1 MVEIRKV
8 DTADKKQTGQFVQF
22 HYDLY
27 KGDPNWVPPFRSDIY
42 MMMNRKKHP
51 FYEHSD
57 AEFFTA
63 WKDGK
68 MVGRIAGLNNNSYN
82 NFHHLKTVN
91 FFLYDSIDDQEVCN
105 ALFDA
110 VAEWGRGKGEDT
122 LVGSKGFSLY
132 DGYGILVEGYEY
144 RQMMNMSS
152 YNYPYYKTL
161 LENYGFEKMNDFVS
175 MNFTLPDFNLPE
187 KVYKAAEIA
196 KKRGYLHVYTFK
208 NKKEIMGSALKIAQA
223 YAKSFENNWEY
234 FPLSEREFLSLVDNV
249 IKVVDPKMVKFIYND
264 KEELVG
270 FLLGFPDISAAMQ
283 RHNGNLN
290 PALILDL
297 LREMKKTKYLS
308 LNGMGILEEYRKK
321 GGNAL
326 LYTAILDLLKEHP
339 NIYGMEATQMA
350 ESAKEIQVEMLTMGL
365 KPTKRHR
372 VFSKSI

>member
-1 MVEIRKV
+1 
-8 DTADKKQTGQFVQF
+8 
-22 HYDLY
+22 
-27 KGDPNWVPPFRSDIY
+27 
-42 MMMNRKKHP
+42 
-51 FYEHSD
+51 
-57 AEFFTA
+57 
-63 WKDGK
+63 
-68 MVGRIAGLNNNSYN
+68 
-82 NFHHLKTVN
+82 
-91 FFLYDSIDDQEVCN
+91 
-105 ALFDA
+105 
-110 VAEWGRGKGEDT
+110 
-122 LVGSKGFSLY
+122 
-132 DGYGILVEGYEY
+132 
-144 RQMMNMSS
+144 
-152 YNYPYYKTL
+152 
-161 LENYGFEKMNDFVS
+161 GFEKMNDFVS

-270 FLLGFPDISAAMQ
+270 FLLGFPDLSAAMQ

-350 ESAKEIQVEMLTMGL
+350 ESAKEIQVEMMTMGL

>member
-110 VAEWGRGKGEDT
+110 VAEWGKEKGEDT
-122 LVGSKGFSLY
+122 LVGPKGFSLY

-161 LENYGFEKMNDFVS
+161 LENYGFEKLNDFVS

-187 KVYKAAEIA
+187 KVYKAVPAMIKKFGKPDILVCAAGLGFSNYFEKISDGDFKRIMEINVFGIWFTLKA
-196 KKRGYLHVYTFK
+196 FYPYMAGRKTNIVLLSSLAGLIGIYGYSAYGTSKFAVFGLADCLRSEFK
-208 NKKEIMGSALKIAQA
+208 EKGICLSAL
-223 YAKSFENNWEY
+223 
-234 FPLSEREFLSLVDNV
+234 
-249 IKVVDPKMVKFIYND
+249 IKARKD
-264 KEELVG
+264 KV
-270 FLLGFPDISAAMQ
+270 
-283 RHNGNLN
+283 
-290 PALILDL
+290 
-297 LREMKKTKYLS
+297 
-308 LNGMGILEEYRKK
+308 
-321 GGNAL
+321 
-326 LYTAILDLLKEHP
+326 
-339 NIYGMEATQMA
+339 
-350 ESAKEIQVEMLTMGL
+350 
-365 KPTKRHR
+365 
-372 VFSKSI
+372 